1 MLIHG
6 LNQPDISEY
15 IIVPKNTFE
24 KYCETDVKEVTTT
37 ILCFIHS
44 EIIMEGPFHGVST

>member
-15 IIVPKNTFE
+15 TIVPKNTVE
-24 KYCETDVKEVTTT
+24 KYVKEVTTT

-44 EIIMEGPFHGVST
+44 EIIMEGLFHGVST

>member
-15 IIVPKNTFE
+15 TIVPKNTVE
-24 KYCETDVKEVTTT
+24 KEVTTT

-44 EIIMEGPFHGVST
+44 EIIMEGLFHGVST